1 VRSIARV
8 PRAILRNA
16 WWLLGLALATAA
28 AARAQPYAADGGF
41 GRPIEILAGDAV
53 PAAGVAIDAAGE
65 VVVAFADDQG
75 VWTLRPSDR
84 AAAPTQ
90 IARTDAVRQVT
101 AGAVG
106 GSVAVAWIERDR
118 TTGESRHFL
127 TWNGATAEL
136 FRDRVAVPMRIVDLG
151 GRPWVLIGR
160 RMTGFSEIVLLDATP
175 QAGTRSERLLHR
187 TELSVRGA
195 DVVLLQDGSAWLA
208 WLEGKTDRTEFG
220 LVAEWDAYVALV
232 PADGSAASDRVS
244 ALGAADVVDERQRAA
259 VAATPDGAVV
269 AWPSEEGQVR
279 VTEVTFERPEGA
291 RATRQHVFEPGR
303 PLAVTPSSVYWVTAE
318 AIRRTA
324 IPRAAA
330 APAPGAAGDPT
341 THEAAE
347 TAIVSVAWSPVTIEG
362 AAFAATVPAASATD
376 DPPPT
381 SSTPGPEPADA
392 SDIHA
397 LAWYGRLQGG
407 GVAVYGSDDRV
418 AMRPTWRDRLAAAM
432 GWRPW
437 ALWEEIAG
445 QALTAVVVG
454 VFVTVATAPT
464 LWLLALVALPLARG
478 TLIAADRSAVDRA
491 GSPRH
496 MRAAARKVADA
507 TARLGAG
514 LGLLPLAL
522 ASAVLAW
529 RGAAFG
535 ERPLASLTFLVVVA
549 ASSAGIGYLVG
560 RRGDREPQFTVVLS
574 AVVTAWV
581 GATVVAFAT
590 YASWASVLGLA

>member
-1 VRSIARV
+1 MRTG
-8 PRAILRNA
+8 LRNA
-16 WWLLGLALATAA
+16 LLLIGLALATAPA
-28 AARAQPYAADGGF
+28 VRAQPYAADGGF
-41 GRPIEILAGDAV
+41 GRPIEILTGEAV
-53 PAAGVAIDAAGE
+53 PAAGVAIDAAGD
-65 VVVAFADDQG
+65 VVVAFADGQG
-75 VWTLRPSDR
+75 VWTRKPSDR
-84 AAAPTQ
+84 AAAATL

-127 TWNGATAEL
+127 AWNGATAEL

-160 RMTGFSEIVLLDATP
+160 RVAGFSEIVLLDATP
-175 QAGTRSERLLHR
+175 RTGTRAERLLHR
-187 TELSVRGA
+187 TDLSVRGA
-195 DVVLLQDGSAWLA
+195 DVVLRDDRTAWLA

-232 PADGSAASDRVS
+232 PADEPVASADVS
-244 ALGAADVVDERQRAA
+244 ALGAADVVDERQRVA
-259 VAATPDGAVV
+259 VAATSAGAVV
-269 AWPSEEGQVR
+269 AWPSEDGRVH
-279 VTEVTFERPEGA
+279 VTEVTVDATGEA
-291 RATRQHVFEPGR
+291 RASRDLAFEPGR
-303 PLAVTPSSVYWVTAE
+303 PLGVTPSSAYWVTTE
-318 AIRRTA
+318 AIRRATLPA
-324 IPRAAA
+324 GTA
-330 APAPGAAGDPT
+330 APSAVASTTDEAGEPV
-341 THEAAE
+341 
-347 TAIVSVAWSPVTIEG
+347 IVGVAWSPVTIEG
-362 AAFAATVPAASATD
+362 ADFAATVPAPPQTGTGSMAAS
-376 DPPPT
+376 PP
-381 SSTPGPEPADA
+381 GAEPAGA
-392 SDIHA
+392 SGVHA

-407 GVAVYGSDDRV
+407 GVAVYGSDDRE

-454 VFVTVATAPT
+454 VVVTVATAPA
-464 LWLLALVALPLARG
+464 LWLLALVALPLARR
-478 TLIAADRSAVDRA
+478 TLLAADRQALDRA
-491 GSPRH
+491 ADAQR
-496 MRAAARKVADA
+496 MRAAARKVADV

-522 ASAVLAW
+522 ASALLAW

-535 ERPLASLTFLVVVA
+535 ERPSTALVFLVVVA
-549 ASSAGIGYLVG
+549 ASSGLIGYLVG

-590 YASWASVLGLA
+590 YPVWAPVLGLA